1 MDKFKDK
8 DMEYCKKIVC
18 LFGLLYACSI
28 NAAPTVGE
36 IPSGVLGRDNNG
48 DVIELSAYKNKVVI
62 VTFWATWCGPCM
74 RELPVLS
81 GVQKKL
87 GTDKLQVIAVTYKE
101 SRKLY
106 KAIAKELADY
116 PLILGYDHK
125 GRVAKKYGVEA
136 IPHMVIIG
144 KDGKIRA
151 VHVGYSEA
159 SLPAFVDEINLA
171 LSES

>member
-36 IPSGVLGRDNNG
+36 IPYGVLGRDNNG
-48 DVIELSAYKNKVVI
+48 DVIELSAYQNKVVI

-116 PLILGYDHK
+116 P
-125 GRVAKKYGVEA
+125 
-136 IPHMVIIG
+136 
-144 KDGKIRA
+144 
-151 VHVGYSEA
+151 
-159 SLPAFVDEINLA
+159 
-171 LSES
+171 